1 MDPTSFDRK
10 LVSAVLKAGLYPI
23 PLRTV
28 LFRRLVK
35 RFKLGS
41 YRDRLRWDAV
51 DRPWYGQCVYHAA
64 AQARALGI
72 DRLSVIEFGVAGGN
86 GLLCLEDHAIE
97 TEKALGVTIDIYGF
111 DAGTGLPSALDYR
124 DLPYAWPPGS
134 FEMDREKLLR
144 RLTRTRLII
153 GDVRDSVRDFFAR
166 EKPAPLG
173 AVIFDLDLYSST
185 TAALKILDTAPEHT
199 LPRLRC
205 YFDDM
210 YGYDDTLFNDCTGVR
225 LAIDEFNR
233 NHQANAVRLSPSNS
247 FFGAIPQYWHFQM
260 YVCHYFTH
268 PGYNKP
274 LAAGLHQLK
283 LE

>member
-1 MDPTSFDRK
+1 M
-10 LVSAVLKAGLYPI
+10 LKAGLYPI
-23 PLRTV
+23 PWRTA

-41 YRDRLRWDAV
+41 YVDRLRWDAV
-51 DRPWYGQCVYHAA
+51 DRPWYGHCVYHAA

-72 DRLSVIEFGVAGGN
+72 DRISVVEFGVAGGN
-86 GLLCLEDHAIE
+86 GLVCLEDHARE
-97 TEKALGVTIDIYGF
+97 TERALGVSIDLYGF
-111 DAGTGLPSALDYR
+111 DSGAGLPSAVDYR

-134 FEMDREKLLR
+134 FSMDQEKLRR

-153 GDVRDSVRDFFAR
+153 GDVRDSVRDFQAR

-185 TAALKILDTAPEHT
+185 AAAMSLLDAAPEHT

-210 YGYDDTLFNDCTGVR
+210 YGYADSLFNDYTGVR
-225 LAIDEFNR
+225 LAIAEFNR
-233 NHQANAVRLSPSNS
+233 NHPADAVQLSPSNS
-247 FFGAIPQYWHFQM
+247 FLGAVPQYWHFQLF
-260 YVCHYFTH
+260 VCHYFKH
-268 PGYNKP
+268 PAYNRP
-274 LAAGLHQLK
+274 LSSGPHQLK